1 MSAIHLSSPVAP
13 VALSLGVLSGLRA
26 WYIAGAE
33 QGGLCCCGAQREKGG
48 ARGMPQGT
56 VKWFN
61 EDKGYGFIAPDD
73 GSEDLFVHHTGIVGS
88 GFKSLEEGESV
99 SYEVTQGRK
108 GMQAVN
114 VSKGSTTDIPDSR
127 DTEDLLRIPLEVEG
141 AARILAEHFDPDDL
155 YWAMVEE
162 VRRRG

>member
-1 MSAIHLSSPVAP
+1 
-13 VALSLGVLSGLRA
+13 
-26 WYIAGAE
+26 
-33 QGGLCCCGAQREKGG
+33 
-48 ARGMPQGT
+48 MPQGT

-61 EDKGYGFIAPDD
+61 EEKGYGFITPDD
-73 GSEDLFVHHTGIVGS
+73 GGEDLFVHHTGIAGS
-88 GFKSLEEGESV
+88 GFKSLEEGAKV

-114 VSKGSTTDIPDSR
+114 VSKGPTDELDNRSAEEDS
-127 DTEDLLRIPLEVEG
+127 LRVPLKVEG
-141 AARILAEHFDPDDL
+141 AARILADHFDPDDL